1 MTTNDEPLAL
11 RDELR
16 SVDEELAQLR
26 RGMEQLR
33 ESADG
38 PTDSAEI
45 AATVTAAEEQD
56 ALIATLEARRAD
68 LLRQLGEG

>member
-26 RGMEQLR
+26 RGREQLR

-56 ALIATLEARRAD
+56 ALIATLEARRAG

>member
-1 MTTNDEPLAL
+1 MTTNDVPAL

-16 SVDEELAQLR
+16 DVDEEIAQLR
-26 RGMEQLR
+26 RGLEQLR
-33 ESADG
+33 ASTDG

-45 AATVTAAEEQD
+45 AATVTAAEEQE
-56 ALIATLEARRAD
+56 ALIAILEARRAD

>member
-1 MTTNDEPLAL
+1 MKTNDEPLAL

-16 SVDEELAQLR
+16 TVDEELAQLR

-56 ALIATLEARRAD
+56 ALIAALEARRAD